1 MERPLCYCGG
11 ILSRPRRCEGSIR
24 RTADPSRLR
33 SRALTYGQSS
43 RSSDGRVSS
52 LRSHGQTQGESEQ
65 DAHADDGRGRA
76 DRCLGMQ
83 GQAGHEVPH
92 YALAAHETVP
102 FGRKPHCR
110 APRCIRCA
118 QIGNGLPCLAAAH
131 RQARSGMSQ
140 CSDCAPLVIAGQDAT
155 VRQRAI
161 RGSAEVC
168 PGLMY
173 EWSLVSD

>member
-1 MERPLCYCGG
+1 MRDEFPPRGVTGRLKERANKT
-11 ILSRPRRCEGSIR
+11 RM
-24 RTADPSRLR
+24 
-33 SRALTYGQSS
+33 
-43 RSSDGRVSS
+43 
-52 LRSHGQTQGESEQ
+52 QTM
-65 DAHADDGRGRA
+65 AKA
-76 DRCLGMQ
+76 DRCLSME
-83 GQAGHEVPH
+83 GQARQEVPH
-92 YALAAHETVP
+92 YALAAHGTVP
-102 FGRKPHCR
+102 FGRTLHCR